1 MLSTIQSQKRALRK
15 SMSTALRSLDPLSV
29 MEQSRAVA
37 AQVLALP
44 AFQGCKN
51 VSCFL
56 SMPLGELDTSEI
68 VAEILKSENKSLFVP
83 KVCSDGAMEFMKLY
97 NQRDL
102 DTLSSGLWGIR
113 EPSVDWENSPR
124 VNAMDAGLDVILMPG
139 VAFDR
144 SMSRLGH
151 GKGYYDRYIAR
162 YVASGRPRP
171 LLVSLALRNQLLD
184 LTIPVDEH
192 DCKMDMIVTP
202 DEIVMV

>member
-1 MLSTIQSQKRALRK
+1 MYFFKLVLQSQLIPFVKIA
-15 SMSTALRSLDPLSV
+15 
-29 MEQSRAVA
+29 RAVA

-68 VAEILKSENKSLFVP
+68 VAEILKSGWSFPSTPGLASDMLYPENKSLFVP

-124 VNAMDAGLDVILMPG
+124 VNGLFWSVSNHSYYADHHQSNGCWARRNFNAG
-139 VAFDR
+139 
-144 SMSRLGH
+144 
-151 GKGYYDRYIAR
+151 
-162 YVASGRPRP
+162 
-171 LLVSLALRNQLLD
+171 
-184 LTIPVDEH
+184 
-192 DCKMDMIVTP
+192 
-202 DEIVMV
+202 